1 MAKDF
6 LRFVPRP
13 VDLAKAL
20 KKVAFG
26 GLMAAAGF
34 GASPQAASP
43 PAVTQSVG
51 ATIVD
56 RSKKVTKLILRLPG
70 TASAFVAQH
79 RSHRSHSSHYSS
91 SGGGSSAPVVRPPAP
106 AAPPRPPAAAAPPV
120 RSLLDTSV
128 PANSADGEIMSVD
141 QVNRSF
147 NFRMGEAVLR
157 TIGYR
162 DDTKFETEAGASIRF
177 DDFAAVGRGQLPIA
191 KGDKVKLSWR
201 MSADGKTPIAV
212 TILRKEQ

>member
-1 MAKDF
+1 MVKDF

-13 VDLAKAL
+13 ADLAKAL
-20 KKVAFG
+20 KKVALG

-43 PAVTQSVG
+43 QAVTETVG

-70 TASAFVAQH
+70 TASNFVAQH

-91 SGGGSSAPVVRPPAP
+91 SGGGSSAPVVRTPTPTPP
-106 AAPPRPPAAAAPPV
+106 PPPPAAAPPA
-120 RSLLDTSV
+120 RSLVDTSV
-128 PANSADGEIMSVD
+128 PTNSGDGEIVSVD
-141 QVNRSF
+141 LVNRSF
-147 NFRMGEAVLR
+147 SFKIGEGVLR

-201 MSADGKTPIAV
+201 MSADGKMPIAV